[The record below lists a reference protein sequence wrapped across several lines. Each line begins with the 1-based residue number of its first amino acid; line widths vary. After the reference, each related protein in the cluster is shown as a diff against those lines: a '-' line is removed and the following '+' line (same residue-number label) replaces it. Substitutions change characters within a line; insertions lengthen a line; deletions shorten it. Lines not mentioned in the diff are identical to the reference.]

1 MIKNSQGFSE
11 DNARVIY
18 DKTLFKNI
26 VKYLKPYLFYIIAS
40 FILLISNTG
49 IELYLP
55 YLTKTIIDDY
65 VVSDKN
71 IATFDNKADF
81 SKFDKELKGIKV
93 KKYSYQNKYYV
104 IFSTKSANLI
114 PKNILNDLKK
124 SNVIKDSKVFLTD
137 NNDEIR
143 TVKNIRKYQLSKDL
157 IAMSSEDF
165 SKNKKDISASVLRI
179 IRKSAIHGIKY
190 YGIIYLL
197 LVLLRFIITY
207 IQIYVITYAA
217 QHAMYALRKDVFA
230 HLGKMPLSFFDKNP
244 VGRLVTR
251 VTNDIRTLDEL
262 LSSGL
267 VQIVQDSII
276 LVGIIVMMLIIDYK
290 MALVSFIVVPFI
302 VAAMVIFKR
311 KTRKIYNLTRKKIAK
326 INAVI
331 SEDISGMRIIQLFN
345 RQTFKMEKFRKEND
359 SYFNT
364 VMNQVKLYAFFRPL
378 VGVTRYFTI
387 GIILWYAGGRS
398 LHNTLSLGVFMAFMR
413 YLERFFQPI
422 NSLSEKFNILQSAF
436 SGAERVFGLLNLE
449 PEDYRMENH
458 KDIKLDGEI
467 KFENVWMAY
476 NAGDWILKD
485 VSFTAKKGE
494 TIAIV
499 GHTGAGKTSIVNLIL
514 NMYPFQ
520 KGRILLDGE
529 DIHSYSLKDI
539 RQNIGMV
546 QQDVFI
552 FSGNVKDNI
561 VLDNKTLSLEEV
573 DEISR
578 EVNLKK
584 FIDVLPK
591 KYDEEVMERGS
602 NFSVGQRQL
611 MAFAR
616 VLVYNPAIFILDE
629 ATSNIDTETE
639 ILIQEALEKV
649 IKDRT
654 SLIIAHRLSTIQN
667 ADRILVMHKGKIV
680 EEGNHQELLTK
691 GGLYY
696 DLYKLQYEKRK

>member
-1 MIKNSQGFSE
+1 MNKHSQGFSE

-26 VKYLKPYLFYIIAS
+26 IKYLKPYLFYIIAS

-71 IATFDNKADF
+71 IAEFDNQKDF
-81 SKFDKELKGIKV
+81 LKFEKEIKGIKV
-93 KKYSYQNKYYV
+93 KKYSYQNKFFV
-104 IFSTKSANLI
+104 LFSTKSANLI
-114 PKNILNDLKK
+114 PKKILNNLKK
-124 SNVIKDSKVFLTD
+124 NNVVKDTKIFLTD
-137 NNDEIR
+137 NNEEVKA
-143 TVKNIRKYQLSKDL
+143 VKNVRKYQLSPKL
-157 IAMSSEDF
+157 IAMSSDDF
-165 SKNKKDISASVLRI
+165 SKNKKNIPANVLKI

-197 LVLLRFIITY
+197 LVILRFIITY

-217 QHAMYALRKDVFA
+217 QHAMYSLRKDVFA
-230 HLGKMPLSFFDKNP
+230 HLEKMPLTFFDKNP

-267 VQIVQDSII
+267 IQIIQDSII
-276 LVGIIVMMLIIDYK
+276 LVGIATMMLIIDSK
-290 MALVSFIVVPFI
+290 MALVSFIVVPFVI
-302 VAAMVIFKR
+302 IAMVIFKR
-311 KTRKIYNLTRKKIAK
+311 KTRKIYNQTRKKIAK

-345 RQTFKMEKFRKEND
+345 QQKFKIEKFRKEND

-364 VMNQVKLYAFFRPL
+364 IMSQVRLYAFFRPL
-378 VGVTRYFTI
+378 VGITRYIAT
-387 GIILWYAGGRS
+387 GLILWYAGGRS

-449 PEDYRMENH
+449 PEDYRMEKH
-458 KDIKLDGEI
+458 KNLKLAGEV
-467 KFENVWMAY
+467 KFENVWLAY
-476 NAGDWILKD
+476 NEGDWILKD

-520 KGRILLDGE
+520 KGRILLDGN
-529 DIHSYSLKDI
+529 DLQSYSLKDI
-539 RQNIGMV
+539 RKNIGMV

-552 FSGNVKDNI
+552 FSGTIKDNI
-561 VLDNKTLSLEEV
+561 ALDNDSLSYEDIDEV
-573 DEISR
+573 SR

-584 FIDVLPK
+584 FVDVLPK

-649 IKDRT
+649 IQGRT

-667 ADRILVMHKGKIV
+667 ADKILVMHKGRIV
-680 EEGNHQELLTK
+680 EEGNHQELLKK

-696 DLYKLQYEKRK
+696 DLYKLQYEKRN